1 MDMGGAPAAP
11 SRPNTNE
18 VSIINLTCRAISWS
32 RADPRADRQL
42 VDTLANVLL
51 QSPLFVG
58 GTNGTRLSGQMR
70 PDEGTN
76 TFRFDVKLVLAKPIK
91 L

>member
-1 MDMGGAPAAP
+1 
-11 SRPNTNE
+11 
-18 VSIINLTCRAISWS
+18 
-32 RADPRADRQL
+32 
-42 VDTLANVLL
+42 
-51 QSPLFVG
+51 VG